1 MSELVTEKQSTPNL
15 SMSKKTNKSYWS
27 KIGFGFLY
35 LILGIFAIVQI
46 YPLIWLAFFSLKTN
60 QEVFGM
66 SPFSLPQDP
75 QWGNY
80 VKVWTQGNI
89 GLYFFNSV
97 WMTVLS
103 VLLTVILASFV
114 TFAIT
119 RMQWKLSGLVLGLF
133 MVGYMIPLHS
143 TLIPLF
149 SFYNNLNLIDNPL
162 SIILS
167 YLAFNLP
174 ITIMILLGFY
184 KTFPREIEEAA
195 VMDGCSVH
203 RIFFQITLPMTIPV
217 LSTTVIINMIYN
229 WNEFVFVNTFISSDQ
244 WKTLTVGINN
254 FVGQYLTDWGA
265 IGATLVISMIPIL
278 IAFIFLSDKI
288 VEGMSSGSVKG

>member
-1 MSELVTEKQSTPNL
+1 MSELITNKQSTPNL
-15 SMSKKTNKSYWS
+15 PISKKMDKSLWG
-27 KIGFGFLY
+27 KIGYGLLY
-35 LILGIFAIVQI
+35 FILGIFAVIQI
-46 YPLIWLAFFSLKTN
+46 YPLLWLVLFSLKTN
-60 QEVFGM
+60 KEVFGM

-80 VKVWTQGNI
+80 VKVWTQGSI
-89 GLYFFNSV
+89 GVYFFNSV
-97 WMTVLS
+97 WMT
-103 VLLTVILASFV
+103 LLAVFITVILASFV
-114 TFAIT
+114 TFAVT

-149 SFYNNLNLIDNPL
+149 SFYNKINLIDNPL

-167 YLAFNLP
+167 YVAFNLP

-184 KTFPREIEEAA
+184 KTLPREIEEAA

-229 WNEFVFVNTFISSDQ
+229 WNEFVFVNTFISSDH

-265 IGATLVISMIPIL
+265 IGATLVISIIPIL

>member
-1 MSELVTEKQSTPNL
+1 MSEVSTQQATTKLSIPNNT
-15 SMSKKTNKSYWS
+15 KKSYLN

-35 LILGIFAIVQI
+35 LILGIFAIMQI
-46 YPLIWLAFFSLKTN
+46 YPLVWLVFFSLKTN

-75 QWGNY
+75 QWENY
-80 VKVWTQGNI
+80 TKAWTSGNI

-97 WMTVLS
+97 WITILS
-103 VLLTVILASFV
+103 VVLTIILASFV
-114 TFAIT
+114 TFAVT

-133 MVGYMIPLHS
+133 LVAYMIPLHS

-149 SFYNNLNLIDNPL
+149 NMYNNVNLIDNPA
-162 SIILS
+162 SIVLS
-167 YLAFNLP
+167 YTAFNLP
-174 ITIMILLGFY
+174 LTIMILLGFY

-203 RIFFQITLPMTIPV
+203 RIFFQVTLPMTVPV
-217 LSTTVIINMIYN
+217 LSTTAIINMIYN
-229 WNEFVFVNTFISSDQ
+229 WNEFVFVNTFISSDSF
-244 WKTLTVGINN
+244 KTLTVGINN

-265 IGATLVISMIPIL
+265 IGATLVISIVPIL
-278 IAFIFLSDKI
+278 LAFLFLSDKI
-288 VEGMSSGSVKG
+288 VEGMAAGSVKG

>member
-1 MSELVTEKQSTPNL
+1 MSEVSTQQSTTNL
-15 SMSKKTNKSYWS
+15 SVPNNTKKSYLN

-35 LILGIFAIVQI
+35 LILGVFAIIQI
-46 YPLIWLAFFSLKTN
+46 YPLIWLVFFSLKTN

-75 QWGNY
+75 QWANY
-80 VKVWTQGNI
+80 TKAWTSGNI

-97 WMTVLS
+97 WITVLS
-103 VLLTVILASFV
+103 VALTIILASFV
-114 TFAIT
+114 TFAVT
-119 RMQWKLSGLVLGLF
+119 RMHWKLSGLVLGIFL
-133 MVGYMIPLHS
+133 VAYMIPLHS

-149 SFYNNLNLIDNPL
+149 NMYNKASLIDSPI
-162 SIILS
+162 SIVLS
-167 YLAFNLP
+167 YTAFNLP
-174 ITIMILLGFY
+174 LTIMILLGFY

-195 VMDGCSVH
+195 VMDGCSIH

-217 LSTTVIINMIYN
+217 LSTTAIINMIYN
-229 WNEFVFVNTFISSDQ
+229 WNEFVFVNTFISSDK

-265 IGATLVISMIPIL
+265 IGATLVISIVPIL
-278 IAFIFLSDKI
+278 LAFLFLSDKI
-288 VEGMSSGSVKG
+288 VEGMSAGSVKG

>member
-1 MSELVTEKQSTPNL
+1 MSQLATEKQITPNL
-15 SMSKKTNKSYWS
+15 SIPKEPKKSYWN
-27 KIGFGFLY
+27 KIGYSLLY
-35 LILGIFAIVQI
+35 AILAIFAIIQI
-46 YPLIWLAFFSLKTN
+46 YPLVWLVIFSLKTN
-60 QEVFGM
+60 SEVFGV
-66 SPFSLPQDP
+66 SPFALPKDP

-80 VKVWTQGNI
+80 TKAWTQGNI

-97 WMTVLS
+97 WMTLLAVF
-103 VLLTVILASFV
+103 LTVIIASFV

-149 SFYNNLNLIDNPL
+149 NFYNNLNLIDNPI

-167 YLAFNLP
+167 YTAFNLP
-174 ITIMILLGFY
+174 LTIMILLGFY
-184 KTFPREIEEAA
+184 KTLPREIEEAA
-195 VMDGCSVH
+195 VMDGCSIH
-203 RIFFQITLPMTIPV
+203 RIFFQVTLPMTVPV

-229 WNEFVFVNTFISSDQ
+229 WNEFVFVNTFISSDK

-265 IGATLVISMIPIL
+265 IGATLVISIVPIL
-278 IAFIFLSDKI
+278 IAFLLLSDKI
-288 VEGMSSGSVKG
+288 VEGISSGSIKG

>member
-1 MSELVTEKQSTPNL
+1 MSELITNKQSTPNL
-15 SMSKKTNKSYWS
+15 PISKKTDKSLWG
-27 KIGFGFLY
+27 KIGYGLLY
-35 LILGIFAIVQI
+35 FILGIFAVIQI
-46 YPLIWLAFFSLKTN
+46 YPLLWLVLFSLKTN
-60 QEVFGM
+60 KEVFGM

-80 VKVWTQGNI
+80 VKVWTQGSI
-89 GLYFFNSV
+89 GVYFFNSV
-97 WMTVLS
+97 WMT
-103 VLLTVILASFV
+103 LLAVFITVILASFV
-114 TFAIT
+114 TFAVT

-149 SFYNNLNLIDNPL
+149 SFYNKINLIDNPL

-167 YLAFNLP
+167 YVAFNLP

-184 KTFPREIEEAA
+184 KTLPREIEEAA

-229 WNEFVFVNTFISSDQ
+229 WNEFVFVNTFISSDH

-265 IGATLVISMIPIL
+265 IGATLVISIIPIL

>member
-1 MSELVTEKQSTPNL
+1 MSELITNKQSTPNL
-15 SMSKKTNKSYWS
+15 PISKKTDKSLWG
-27 KIGFGFLY
+27 KIGYGLLY
-35 LILGIFAIVQI
+35 FILGIFAVIQI
-46 YPLIWLAFFSLKTN
+46 YPLLWLVLFSLKTN
-60 QEVFGM
+60 KEVFGM
-66 SPFSLPQDP
+66 STFSLPQDP

-80 VKVWTQGNI
+80 VKVWTQGSI
-89 GLYFFNSV
+89 GVYFFNSV
-97 WMTVLS
+97 WMT
-103 VLLTVILASFV
+103 LLAVFITVILASFV
-114 TFAIT
+114 TFAVT

-149 SFYNNLNLIDNPL
+149 SFYNKINLIDNPL

-167 YLAFNLP
+167 YVAFNLP

-184 KTFPREIEEAA
+184 KTLPREIEEAA

-229 WNEFVFVNTFISSDQ
+229 WNEFVFVNTFISSDH

-265 IGATLVISMIPIL
+265 IGATLVISIIPIL